1 MKSLNLPVLRGGFQ
15 VKHVPVMSGENGLEL
30 YEALN
35 NMLVFFSHLEFPWI
49 FVLIGCL
56 AVVLVIVLIIT
67 AVLLLGR

>member
-1 MKSLNLPVLRGGFQ
+1 M
-15 VKHVPVMSGENGLEL
+15 KHVPVMSGENGLEL

-35 NMLVFFSHLEFPWI
+35 NMLVFFFSHLEFPWI

-56 AVVLVIVLIIT
+56 AVVLVIVFIIT